1 MRNGI
6 RWPCLP
12 EMQISGLSGSGG
24 DMKLPIKK
32 EYFDAIKN
40 GSKWL
45 EYRDAHITFIC
56 ESTGRALR
64 KKVTG
69 VNLIDTTTISDMLPS
84 GLFEDKTLIKFELER
99 DTNISNRK

>member
-1 MRNGI
+1 
-6 RWPCLP
+6 
-12 EMQISGLSGSGG
+12 
-24 DMKLPIKK
+24 MKLPIKK